1 MCTET
6 QREANEAEL
15 ERDHEGTPVTPKDAT
30 EHFQRTQDRKIED
43 TAMQTGR
50 KKPVP
55 RKHAPDPQPL
65 KFLPFSAE

>member
-6 QREANEAEL
+6 QREADEAAPA
-15 ERDHEGTPVTPKDAT
+15 RGHEGTPVTPKDAT
-30 EHFQRTQDRKIED
+30 EHFQRTHGRKIED
-43 TAMQTGR
+43 TAMQSGR

-65 KFLPFSAE
+65 KFFPFSAE